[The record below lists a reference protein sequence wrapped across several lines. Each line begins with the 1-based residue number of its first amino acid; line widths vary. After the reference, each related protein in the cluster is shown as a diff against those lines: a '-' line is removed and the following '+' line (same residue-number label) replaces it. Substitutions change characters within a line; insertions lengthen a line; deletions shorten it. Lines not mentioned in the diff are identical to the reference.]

1 MSKLTLD
8 LNGLS
13 VESFAANGTV
23 AAAHEPTTGT
33 MTYAFC
39 QQNALAPTTWTDGA
53 CCGEFGVEACTVKE
67 PCCGV
72 TP

>member
-39 QQNALAPTTWTDGA
+39 QQHAPSVHVVGA
-53 CCGEFGVEACTVKE
+53 RAFCWQKA
-67 PCCGV
+67 
-72 TP
+72 